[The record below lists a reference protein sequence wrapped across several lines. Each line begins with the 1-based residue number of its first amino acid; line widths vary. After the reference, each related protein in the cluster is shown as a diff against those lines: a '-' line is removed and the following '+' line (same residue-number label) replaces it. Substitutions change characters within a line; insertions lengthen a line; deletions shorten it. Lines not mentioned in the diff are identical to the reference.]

1 MADLVFGTAGIP
13 LSTQPQTTVDG
24 IRRIAELGLGAME
37 VEFVQGVYL
46 NEEQAR
52 QIAPVAR
59 SLRVELS
66 VHAPYFINLNAREDK
81 KTRMGQSILRRT
93 AHIAAALEARSLV
106 FHAGFYMG
114 DVAEEAYQTV
124 KQHMSEVLT
133 RLKAEGISITL
144 RPEVSGRL
152 SQFGS
157 LEEVLRL
164 CKELP
169 GLQPTIDFAHW
180 HARSGSFNSYAE
192 FTAILEQM
200 QAELGNGAL
209 KDAHFHIA
217 GIAYGGRGERKHLNL
232 KESDLKYDE
241 LLKALADSGAGGLVV
256 CESPN
261 REEDAL
267 LLKAGYR
274 GINPG
279 VDTD

>member
-1 MADLVFGTAGIP
+1 MAGLVFGTAGIP
-13 LSTQPQTTVDG
+13 LSSQPQTTVDG
-24 IRRIAELGLGAME
+24 VRRIAELGLGAME

-46 NEEQAR
+46 NEEKAR
-52 QIAPVAR
+52 QIGTVAR
-59 SLRVELS
+59 SLKVELS

-81 KTRMGQSILRRT
+81 KTRMGQSILHRT
-93 AHIAAALEARSLV
+93 AHIADALGARSIV

-114 DVAEEAYQTV
+114 DTAEEAYQAV
-124 KQHMSEVLT
+124 KRRLSEVLAW
-133 RLKAEGISITL
+133 LKTEGISVTL

-169 GLQPTIDFAHW
+169 GLQPAIDFAHW
-180 HARSGSFNSYAE
+180 HARSGGFNSYTE
-192 FTAILEQM
+192 FAAIIEQIREEM
-200 QAELGNGAL
+200 GDGAL
-209 KDAHFHIA
+209 EDAHFHIA

-232 KESDLKYDE
+232 KESDLKYGE
-241 LLKALADSGAGGLVV
+241 LLKALADSRASGLAI

-274 GINPG
+274 
-279 VDTD
+279 